1 MAIVGTKCHRGCCRD
16 ASPSSQTVSSKWEL
30 SWPWYLASTR
40 SYIAAK
46 IDARGSGF
54 QGVKMR
60 SEIQRRIG
68 SIEVQDQLAVLTYLR
83 DTFKF
88 IDRTKICAVG
98 TGYGGYV
105 ATMMLLQDF
114 HQVINCSVS
123 ISPITNWKYYS
134 KLVANKYYLTMTRF
148 QDSYFTEK
156 YLGAPS
162 KHLQEYDNADLTM
175 RAGNLNERRFLLI
188 HGTADTSVTPQ
199 HALLFARALVE
210 QEVLFQQLVLFLQVE
225 HIGCFYSHF

>member
-1 MAIVGTKCHRGCCRD
+1 
-16 ASPSSQTVSSKWEL
+16 
-30 SWPWYLASTR
+30 
-40 SYIAAK
+40 
-46 IDARGSGF
+46 
-54 QGVKMR
+54 MR

-188 HGTADTSVTPQ
+188 HGDCRHVCDATTRVVVRESSRRTRSLVSATGIVPVS
-199 HALLFARALVE
+199 RAYWV
-210 QEVLFQQLVLFLQVE
+210 FLQSLLGLPGRTSSLFEKISSPYVQRN
-225 HIGCFYSHF
+225 